1 MIPED
6 HPTIKKE
13 CAMTTFAAVT
23 VFGSFIGLF
32 AACEPSP
39 DWLTVLVAWGP
50 AAPMLLFF
58 LHLHRDVINRVI
70 PGGFKL
76 IQSEMIRQGRES
88 AKRHREHISETKA
101 LKLALIEVVNKH
113 GIRGKQ
119 IEETTG
125 RRKGRSKGTK
135 PSGKG

>member
-6 HPTIKKE
+6 HPTTQKE
-13 CAMTTFAAVT
+13 RAMNAFAAIT
-23 VFGSFIGLF
+23 DMRSFIGVF
-32 AACEPSP
+32 AVGEPSP

-101 LKLALIEVVNKH
+101 LKLALLDVVGKH
-113 GIRGKQ
+113 GIAGKPDARGNGK
-119 IEETTG
+119 
-125 RRKGRSKGTK
+125 RKGREKRTK
-135 PSGKG
+135 PASKV